1 MASKGERV
9 MPKGE
14 PVIHGL
20 QETLI
25 LWRVS
30 QNPLNETDFPS
41 KGMNDFVICNYR
53 EYVQTNH

>member
-1 MASKGERV
+1 MPAMASKGERV

-30 QNPLNETDFPS
+30 QKPLERNRFSFKRDE
-41 KGMNDFVICNYR
+41 
-53 EYVQTNH
+53 